1 MTTLYKGFS
10 FKNWQRNKS
19 FRLTDVELVKQNL
32 LNNLFTR
39 PGERVGQGNYGTSI
53 QDLVFEPFDDN
64 TIVLISDQVRKVIAN
79 DPRVTIIQDEDFVT
93 NADFD
98 NNTLQITVRLFY
110 IELALFDIFDIN
122 LEFES

>member
-1 MTTLYKGFS
+1 MTTYKGFS
-10 FKNWQRNKS
+10 FKNWQKNKS

-53 QDLVFEPFDDN
+53 QDLLFEPFDEN
-64 TIVLISDQVRKVIAN
+64 AVVLISDQIRSVINN
-79 DPRVTIIQDEDFVT
+79 DPRVILASEDDFIT

-98 NNTLQITVRLFY
+98 NSVLQISARLFY
-110 IELALFDIFDIN
+110 VELALFDILDIN

>member
-1 MTTLYKGFS
+1 MTTYKGFS
-10 FKNWQRNKS
+10 FKNWQKNKS

-53 QDLVFEPFDDN
+53 QDLLFEPFDEN
-64 TIVLISDQVRKVIAN
+64 AVVLISDQVRNVINN
-79 DPRVTIIQDEDFVT
+79 DPRVILASEDDFIT

-98 NNTLQITVRLFY
+98 NSVLQISARLFY
-110 IELALFDIFDIN
+110 VELALFDILDIN